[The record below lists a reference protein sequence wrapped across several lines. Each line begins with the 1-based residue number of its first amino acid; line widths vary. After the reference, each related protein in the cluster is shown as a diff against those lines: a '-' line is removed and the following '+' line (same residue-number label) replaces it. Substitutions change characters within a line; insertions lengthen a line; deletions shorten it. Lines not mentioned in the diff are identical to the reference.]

1 MILILFHYSFKQN
14 SNSEAAKKL
23 LQYENFTHNTNEIID
38 KAFLEGLKL
47 AQQILLSTQP
57 SAQVTDSKKIVDELF
72 TKVGGKK
79 TSKGLLQVDGQHW
92 YMDMAYWTVKFKNG
106 RDELFFYPDA
116 DTEIYIG
123 SRPTNTKNFILDENI
138 DTRSFTELAADD
150 AESDLTNSMRI
161 YAETVKANNGV
172 KPKMF
177 MADNFTWSLNQN
189 NLYNLLD
196 KVTGFT
202 FLKNVD
208 LETGN
213 IVPEPVSPSAPV
225 SEQKVNKMFKQ
236 IAAMIKNEH
245 IADLLAVQGID
256 TRDIYEQLRDA
267 ETEADLNKINQ
278 TLLKALC

>member
-1 MILILFHYSFKQN
+1 
-14 SNSEAAKKL
+14 
-23 LQYENFTHNTNEIID
+23 
-38 KAFLEGLKL
+38 
-47 AQQILLSTQP
+47 
-57 SAQVTDSKKIVDELF
+57 
-72 TKVGGKK
+72 
-79 TSKGLLQVDGQHW
+79 
-92 YMDMAYWTVKFKNG
+92 
-106 RDELFFYPDA
+106 
-116 DTEIYIG
+116 
-123 SRPTNTKNFILDENI
+123 
-138 DTRSFTELAADD
+138 
-150 AESDLTNSMRI
+150 
-161 YAETVKANNGV
+161 
-172 KPKMF
+172 MF
-177 MADNFTWSLNQN
+177 MANNFTWSLNEN

-196 KVTGFT
+196 KDNGFT

-213 IVPEPVSPSAPV
+213 IVPEPVSESAPV